1 MNNNLIKLAK
11 EHADQKVRDAIIENV
26 PEGMVDNIWKIRDM
40 LWEIKSDLSEIGETD
55 RLKGIEGLIDA
66 SYDAEGDF
74 KLYCKWLRMASEE
87 RYFASKRTG
96 KQYRER
102 WDIW

>member
-1 MNNNLIKLAK
+1 MNKNLLKLAK
-11 EHADQKVRDAIIENV
+11 EHCDGKVGDVVIENV
-26 PEGMVDNIWKIRDM
+26 PDGMVENIWKIRGMLEDM
-40 LWEIKSDLSEIGETD
+40 KKDLSQIGEND
-55 RLKGIEGLIDA
+55 RLKGIDGLIDA